1 MRSFIGRTLLVL
13 YTVGVAYCLFTS
25 LHFVEFQHNPK
36 RPSLG
41 QAMPRG
47 DSKHSVQRTPKRE
60 PRISNSYASVLRN
73 PLLSPFL
80 DSQTFPLSTSS
91 GGILPR
97 VFVFQDPDATCDAS
111 WEDVSTLGGKMNEML
126 QEVGFI
132 RFFAQVYPYA
142 DVISLDEFLRQ
153 NRTDDSLVFL
163 AFCPY
168 TQGYLSRPKIETKSL
183 FSIPL
188 LGQLF
193 GKSEQSDQ
201 GGYKHAYE
209 FVNDH
214 RQHRLVA
221 VLEKYVR
228 PDRIFYVSNHPISN
242 PGWNH
247 KLNLVRTLR
256 VDSTV
261 KGNRWDII
269 IPQSTKEDLC
279 PVAVAST
286 VGNEHVKDPR
296 EALIFGAGKIKWGF
310 QFEGLR
316 KDIFD
321 AFNNLNKADIDC
333 KSERSTNEYSE
344 GFSKSKFCLI
354 IPGDTASTSQG
365 TRAVCAKCVPVYIVP
380 DFRDLP
386 YANVLDYSTFSV
398 RVLISDFLKEG
409 GAERLYLELQGLV
422 ENGMF
427 RQMKDNLELVRP
439 LFSYHEFGHRS
450 PYLASVLSILEDN
463 RVKDQRV

>member
-1 MRSFIGRTLLVL
+1 MRQFNGRALLVFCGV
-13 YTVGVAYCLFTS
+13 TVACILCTILPF
-25 LHFVEFQHNPK
+25 FEFQHNLKSPV
-36 RPSLG
+36 LG
-41 QAMPRG
+41 QAT
-47 DSKHSVQRTPKRE
+47 SKHSVQRTPKRE
-60 PRISNSYASVLRN
+60 PRMSNSYASVLRN

-97 VFVFQDPDATCDAS
+97 VFIVFQDPDAICDAS
-111 WEDVSTLGGKMNEML
+111 WEEARALGGKMNEML

-132 RFFAQVYPYA
+132 HFFAQVYPYG

-153 NRTDDSLVFL
+153 NISDDSLVFL
-163 AFCPY
+163 PFCPY
-168 TQGYLSRPKIETKSL
+168 TQGYLGRPKIETKSL

-193 GKSEQSDQ
+193 GKHEQSDEEAA
-201 GGYKHAYE
+201 KHAYK
-209 FVNDH
+209 FVNNH
-214 RQHRLVA
+214 RQHQMVA
-221 VLEKYVR
+221 VLEKYVH
-228 PDRIFYVSNHPISN
+228 PDRIFYVSNHPMFN
-242 PGWNH
+242 PEWKH

-261 KGNRWDII
+261 HGNRWDII

-286 VGNEHVKDPR
+286 VGNEHVQDPR
-296 EALIFGAGKIKWGF
+296 ETLIFGVGKIKWGV

-321 AFNNLNKADIDC
+321 AFNNLNKVDIDC
-333 KSERSTNEYSE
+333 KSKRSINEYSE
-344 GFSKSKFCLI
+344 GFSKSKFCLV

-386 YANVLDYSTFSV
+386 YANILDYSTFSV
-398 RVLISDFLKEG
+398 RVLISDLLKEG
-409 GAERLYLELQGLV
+409 GVERLYLELQGLV

-427 RQMKDNLELVRP
+427 RQMKDNLELVGP
-439 LFSYHEFGHRS
+439 LFNYHEFGHRS
-450 PYLASVLSILEDN
+450 PYLASLLSILEDN